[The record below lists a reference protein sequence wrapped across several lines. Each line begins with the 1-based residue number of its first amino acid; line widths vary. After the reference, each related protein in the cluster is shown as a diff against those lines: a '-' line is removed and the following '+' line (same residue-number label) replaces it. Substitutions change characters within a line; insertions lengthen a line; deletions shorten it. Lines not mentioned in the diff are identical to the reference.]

1 MNEVKSK
8 NLFTR
13 VSEKEKKDIER
24 NAEKCGLSVSEYLR
38 REPWDI
44 CRKLVFFSFS
54 DKLVPLCIGCED
66 KITADTQPKLIAL
79 IDEITHASIP
89 PTREKQE
96 V

>member
-13 VSEKEKKDIER
+13 VIEKEKKDIER

-54 DKLVPLCIGCED
+54 DKLVPLCIVCED
-66 KITADTQPKLIAL
+66 KITADTETKIIAL
-79 IDEITHASIP
+79 IDEITEELILP
-89 PTREKQE
+89 KREKE
-96 V
+96 AV